1 MIANH
6 LIEND
11 IPTKKI
17 YSQLKEES
25 SYFENEEKELI
36 YSPLDW
42 YVECIK
48 KPQNETELIEEY
60 EETISINDDMLD
72 KKLSK
77 FNIKDKFNK

>member
-17 YSQLKEES
+17 YTQLKEES
-25 SYFENEEKELI
+25 SYFENEENKKI

-42 YVECIK
+42 HVDYIK
-48 KPQNETELIEEY
+48 KPQNNNELVEE
-60 EETISINDDMLD
+60 EII
-72 KKLSK
+72 
-77 FNIKDKFNK
+77 

>member
-17 YSQLKEES
+17 YTQLKEES

-36 YSPLDW
+36 FCRIVFY
-42 YVECIK
+42 
-48 KPQNETELIEEY
+48 
-60 EETISINDDMLD
+60 
-72 KKLSK
+72 
-77 FNIKDKFNK
+77 